1 MQSKKNKLQ
10 GSIFLLLGTV
20 IWGFSFIAQSVGMAQ
35 MGPFAFQSIRCL
47 LAVSKKNKLQGSIFL
62 LLGTVIWGF
71 SFIAQ
76 SVGMAQMGPFAFQ
89 SIRCLL
95 AVLFLLPI
103 TLVFDR
109 GNWRASMQKWK
120 NPQLWRVGLICGCA
134 LFAAATLQQLGLLYT
149 DAGKAGFL
157 TAMYIVLVPI
167 IGLFRRKKPSRAAL
181 FSVALAVVGLYLL
194 SCMGAAGINR
204 GDLLLLGCALAFS
217 VQINCIDALAG
228 SLDGIRLNCIQCLV
242 VAVLSAPFALVLE
255 TVRLE
260 NILACWL
267 PLAYAGIL
275 SAPFALVLET
285 VRLEN
290 ILACWLPLAYAGILT
305 MGVAYTL
312 QILGQK
318 RLEPTTASLIMSLES
333 VFAALGGWLILH
345 ETMTPWETLGSCLV
359 FTAVVVSQLPD
370 RA

>member
-1 MQSKKNKLQ
+1 MKRSNKNTLL
-10 GSIFLLLGTV
+10 GSSFLLLGTV
-20 IWGFSFIAQSVGMAQ
+20 IWGFSFIAQRVGMEQ
-35 MGPFAFQSIRCL
+35 L
-47 LAVSKKNKLQGSIFL
+47 
-62 LLGTVIWGF
+62 
-71 SFIAQ
+71 
-76 SVGMAQMGPFAFQ
+76 GPFAFQ

-95 AVLFLLPI
+95 AVLVLLPVS
-103 TLVFDR
+103 LAADR
-109 GNWRASMQKWK
+109 GNWRASVKKWQD
-120 NPQLWRVGLICGCA
+120 PRLWRVGLICGCA

-167 IGLFRRKKPSRAAL
+167 IGLFRRKKPSRTAL
-181 FSVALAVVGLYLL
+181 FSVALAVAGLYLL
-194 SCMGAAGINR
+194 SCMGASGINR
-204 GDLLLLGCALAFS
+204 GDVLLLGCALAFS

-242 VAVLSAPFALVLE
+242 VAVLSAPFCLALE

-260 NILACWL
+260 DILACWL

-275 SAPFALVLET
+275 S
-285 VRLEN
+285 
-290 ILACWLPLAYAGILT
+290 

-312 QILGQK
+312 QILGQQ
-318 RLEPTTASLIMSLES
+318 RLEPTAASLIMSLES

-345 ETMTPWETLGSCLV
+345 ETMTAWETLGCGLV
-359 FTAVVVSQLPD
+359 FIAVVVSQLPD

>member
-35 MGPFAFQSIRCL
+35 L
-47 LAVSKKNKLQGSIFL
+47 
-62 LLGTVIWGF
+62 
-71 SFIAQ
+71 
-76 SVGMAQMGPFAFQ
+76 GPFAFQ

-103 TLVFDR
+103 TLAFDR
-109 GNWRASMQKWK
+109 GDWRASMQKWK

-167 IGLFRRKKPSRAAL
+167 IGLFRRKKPNRAAL

-242 VAVLSAPFALVLE
+242 VAVLSAPFAL
-255 TVRLE
+255 
-260 NILACWL
+260 A
-267 PLAYAGIL
+267 
-275 SAPFALVLET
+275 LET

>member
-1 MQSKKNKLQ
+1 MQQ
-10 GSIFLLLGTV
+10 
-20 IWGFSFIAQSVGMAQ
+20 
-35 MGPFAFQSIRCL
+35 
-47 LAVSKKNKLQGSIFL
+47 SKKNKLQGSIFL

-103 TLVFDR
+103 TLAFDR
-109 GNWRASMQKWK
+109 GDWRASMQKWK

-167 IGLFRRKKPSRAAL
+167 IGLFRRKKPNRATL

-242 VAVLSAPFALVLE
+242 VAVLSAPFAL
-255 TVRLE
+255 
-260 NILACWL
+260 A
-267 PLAYAGIL
+267 
-275 SAPFALVLET
+275 LET

-370 RA
+370 RAAQK

>member
-1 MQSKKNKLQ
+1 MQQ
-10 GSIFLLLGTV
+10 
-20 IWGFSFIAQSVGMAQ
+20 
-35 MGPFAFQSIRCL
+35 
-47 LAVSKKNKLQGSIFL
+47 SKKNKLQGSIFL

-194 SCMGAAGINR
+194 SCMGAAGINQ

-242 VAVLSAPFALVLE
+242 VAVLSAPFAL
-255 TVRLE
+255 
-260 NILACWL
+260 A
-267 PLAYAGIL
+267 
-275 SAPFALVLET
+275 LET

>member
-1 MQSKKNKLQ
+1 MQ
-10 GSIFLLLGTV
+10 
-20 IWGFSFIAQSVGMAQ
+20 
-35 MGPFAFQSIRCL
+35 
-47 LAVSKKNKLQGSIFL
+47 SKKNKLQGSIFL

-103 TLVFDR
+103 TLAFDR
-109 GNWRASMQKWK
+109 GDWRTSMQKWK

-242 VAVLSAPFALVLE
+242 VAVLSAPFALALE
-255 TVRLE
+255 TVHLE

-267 PLAYAGIL
+267 PLAY
-275 SAPFALVLET
+275 S
-285 VRLEN
+285 
-290 ILACWLPLAYAGILT
+290 GILT

>member
-1 MQSKKNKLQ
+1 MQ
-10 GSIFLLLGTV
+10 
-20 IWGFSFIAQSVGMAQ
+20 
-35 MGPFAFQSIRCL
+35 
-47 LAVSKKNKLQGSIFL
+47 SKKNKLQGSIFL

-103 TLVFDR
+103 TLAFDR
-109 GNWRASMQKWK
+109 GDWRTSMQKWK

-167 IGLFRRKKPSRAAL
+167 IGLFRRKKPNRAAL

-217 VQINCIDALAG
+217 VQINCIDALAD

-242 VAVLSAPFALVLE
+242 VAV
-255 TVRLE
+255 
-260 NILACWL
+260 
-267 PLAYAGIL
+267 L

>member
-1 MQSKKNKLQ
+1 MQQSKKNKLQ

-35 MGPFAFQSIRCL
+35 L
-47 LAVSKKNKLQGSIFL
+47 
-62 LLGTVIWGF
+62 
-71 SFIAQ
+71 
-76 SVGMAQMGPFAFQ
+76 GPFAFQ

-103 TLVFDR
+103 TLAFDR
-109 GNWRASMQKWK
+109 GDWRASMQKWK

-167 IGLFRRKKPSRAAL
+167 IGLFRRKKPNRAAL

-242 VAVLSAPFALVLE
+242 VAVLSAPFAL
-255 TVRLE
+255 
-260 NILACWL
+260 A
-267 PLAYAGIL
+267 
-275 SAPFALVLET
+275 LET

-370 RA
+370 RAAQK

>member
-1 MQSKKNKLQ
+1 MQQSK
-10 GSIFLLLGTV
+10 T
-20 IWGFSFIAQSVGMAQ
+20 
-35 MGPFAFQSIRCL
+35 
-47 LAVSKKNKLQGSIFL
+47 NKLQGSIFL

-103 TLVFDR
+103 TLAFDR
-109 GNWRASMQKWK
+109 GDWRASMQKWK

-242 VAVLSAPFALVLE
+242 VAVLSAPFALALE
-255 TVRLE
+255 TVHLE

-267 PLAYAGIL
+267 PLAY
-275 SAPFALVLET
+275 S
-285 VRLEN
+285 
-290 ILACWLPLAYAGILT
+290 GILT

>member
-1 MQSKKNKLQ
+1 MQ
-10 GSIFLLLGTV
+10 
-20 IWGFSFIAQSVGMAQ
+20 
-35 MGPFAFQSIRCL
+35 
-47 LAVSKKNKLQGSIFL
+47 SKKNKLQGSIFL

-242 VAVLSAPFALVLE
+242 VAVLSAPFAL
-255 TVRLE
+255 
-260 NILACWL
+260 A
-267 PLAYAGIL
+267 
-275 SAPFALVLET
+275 LET

-370 RA
+370 RAAQK

>member
-1 MQSKKNKLQ
+1 MQQ
-10 GSIFLLLGTV
+10 
-20 IWGFSFIAQSVGMAQ
+20 
-35 MGPFAFQSIRCL
+35 
-47 LAVSKKNKLQGSIFL
+47 SKKNKLQGSIFL

-103 TLVFDR
+103 TLAFDR
-109 GNWRASMQKWK
+109 GDWRTSMQKWK

-167 IGLFRRKKPSRAAL
+167 IGLFRRKKPNRAAL

-194 SCMGAAGINR
+194 SCMGAAGINQ

-242 VAVLSAPFALVLE
+242 VAVLSAPFAL
-255 TVRLE
+255 
-260 NILACWL
+260 A
-267 PLAYAGIL
+267 
-275 SAPFALVLET
+275 LET